1 MMLLRQ
7 GGSLPSLQPHKKDGP
22 RRVVWLQC
30 TGTSGSI
37 VKNPCGRMPTIKSR
51 ACRGG
56 GTT

>member
-37 VKNPCGRMPTIKSR
+37 VKNPCGRMPR
-51 ACRGG
+51 
-56 GTT
+56 